1 MDSFL
6 MAIILIAVGLIIAFL
21 GRRVFWLFAALIGLG
36 AGIAIVNAIAGTTGP
51 VFALAVGIGLAIILA
66 LTARSLTR
74 VAIMVI
80 GFLLG
85 AIIASELLAAL
96 TPAMAS
102 WLRVIIIVGGGILG
116 WLALRYFFAPAVIIM
131 SAVAGGVL
139 VEDGLARLW
148 TTAPE
153 FLLWIVFAAVAIAG
167 GVYQWNALKDVPEP
181 Q

>member
-1 MDSFL
+1 
-6 MAIILIAVGLIIAFL
+6 MALILIAVGLIIAFL

-36 AGIAIVNAIAGTTGP
+36 AGIAIVNAIAGVTGT
-51 VFALAVGIGLAIILA
+51 VFALAIGIGLAIILA

-85 AIIASELLAAL
+85 AIIASELIMAL

-102 WLRVIIIVGGGILG
+102 WLRLIIIVGGGILG
-116 WLALRYFFAPAVIIM
+116 WLALRYFFGPAVIIM
-131 SAVAGGVL
+131 SAIAGGIL
-139 VEDGLARLW
+139 VEDGLSRLW

-153 FLLWIVFAAVAIAG
+153 WLLWVVFAAVAIAG
-167 GVYQWNALKDVPEP
+167 GIYQWNALRGVPEP
-181 Q
+181 H